1 MKRGIDHL
9 VICVS
14 DLEQAINFYRR
25 LGFTTTPRA
34 EHPWGTDNSLV
45 QLNNCFLELL
55 TLSRPELTPA
65 ASEHSFSFGAYN
77 KNFLSHR
84 QGMSML
90 AFESNDAGADREEF
104 VARGLY
110 PYDNFHFER
119 SATLPD
125 GSRAKVGFTLAFAT
139 DPRMPDAVF
148 FCCQQH
154 APQYFWRSEY
164 QSHANGATSIAEV
177 LMLATEPL
185 VFMDFFSKIQEPDNV
200 TLTSNQLTVNTPRGA
215 ITMLKPEDALARC
228 GNLDLDVYPE
238 SPCFLGYV
246 IHVPDLEHLVSHLR
260 SNDVPFEATT
270 DSIRVGPTDALGI
283 CIEFRGSISAPQ

>member
-14 DLEQAINFYRR
+14 DLEQAISFYRR

-45 QLNNCFLELL
+45 QLNDCFLELL

-65 ASEHSFSFGAYN
+65 ATKHSFSFGAYN
-77 KNFLSHR
+77 ENFLSHR

-90 AFESNDAGADREEF
+90 VFESNDARADREEF
-104 VARGLY
+104 LTRGLY

-139 DPRMPDAVF
+139 DPHMPEAVF

-154 APQYFWRSEY
+154 APQHFWRSEY
-164 QSHANGATSIAEV
+164 QSHANGATSIDEV
-177 LMLATEPL
+177 LMLAKEPSN
-185 VFMDFFSKIQEPDNV
+185 FTDFFSKIQEPGTV
-200 TLTSNQLTVNTPRGA
+200 ALTGSRLTVNTPRGA
-215 ITMLKPEDALARC
+215 ITMLKPEDALARY
-228 GNLDLDVYPE
+228 GKPNLEEFPE

-246 IHVPDLEHLVSHLR
+246 VHVPDLKHLVSHLR
-260 SNDVPFEATT
+260 SNDVPFEATS
-270 DSIRVGPTDALGI
+270 DSIRVGPKDAFGI
-283 CIEFRGSISAPQ
+283 FIEFRGSLSAPQ